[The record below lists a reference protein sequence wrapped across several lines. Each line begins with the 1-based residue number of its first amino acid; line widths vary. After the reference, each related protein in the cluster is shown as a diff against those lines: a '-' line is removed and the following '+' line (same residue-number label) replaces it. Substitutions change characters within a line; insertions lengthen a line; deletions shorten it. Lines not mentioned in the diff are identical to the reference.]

1 MGYDYFDGDADLAD
15 NVLAFSQIL
24 RNIPSTV
31 LSTFSLTG
39 LAAFVNVAALAGDF
53 DATRPG
59 MSLTPLPRFL
69 LPSRARIRIVLMA
82 VLGALVLGTVIFH
95 LLEGWS
101 ILDSLYVTAQTVTTV
116 GFGDITPHTALGR
129 AFATVFM
136 IVGVG
141 IVLYALTSTVQSI
154 VHSEL
159 FARYGHS
166 RKMSKL
172 RDHFIICG
180 AGRVGSHLIRSL
192 RAVDGVFLVIE
203 SDQRKCEALMDMNIP
218 VLIRDATLEESLIE
232 AGVEHARGLASCL
245 PDDADNVYVVLTA
258 RDLNP
263 NIHIVA
269 RAAEEQAE
277 SKLIRAGANRVVA
290 PTIIGGHRMAMALT
304 KPAVGDFLDSV
315 TANDLELGFEQL
327 EVDPVSTLVNRKL
340 SETVIRSELN
350 IVIVSIR
357 RNDGEII
364 FNPGGETKIEGG
376 DMLIAIGNEESL
388 ARLNALARGRAT
400 QQRAIE
406 AETR

>member
-1 MGYDYFDGDADLAD
+1 
-15 NVLAFSQIL
+15 
-24 RNIPSTV
+24 
-31 LSTFSLTG
+31 
-39 LAAFVNVAALAGDF
+39 
-53 DATRPG
+53 

-69 LPSRARIRIVLMA
+69 LPARARIRIVLLT
-82 VLGALVLGTVIFH
+82 VLAAIALGTIIFH
-95 LLEGWS
+95 LIEGWS
-101 ILDSLYVTAQTVTTV
+101 ILDSLYVTAQTLTTV
-116 GFGDITPHTALGR
+116 GFGDITPRTALGR
-129 AFATVFM
+129 VFATVFM
-136 IVGVG
+136 IGGVG

-192 RAVDGVFLVIE
+192 QAVDGVFLVLE
-203 SDQRKCEALMDMNIP
+203 SDQRKCEALMDMGIP
-218 VLIRDATLEESLIE
+218 VLVRDATLEESLVE

-263 NIHIVA
+263 SIHIVA

-315 TANDLELGFEQL
+315 TANHLELGFEQL
-327 EVDPVSTLVNRKL
+327 EVDPISTLVSRKL

-357 RNDGEII
+357 RSDGEII
-364 FNPGGETKIEGG
+364 FNPSGETRIEGG
-376 DMLIAIGNEESL
+376 DMLIAIGNSESL
-388 ARLNALARGRAT
+388 VRLNALARGRAA

>member
-1 MGYDYFDGDADLAD
+1 
-15 NVLAFSQIL
+15 
-24 RNIPSTV
+24 
-31 LSTFSLTG
+31 
-39 LAAFVNVAALAGDF
+39 
-53 DATRPG
+53 
-59 MSLTPLPRFL
+59 MSLSPLPRFL
-69 LPSRARIRIVLMA
+69 LPSRARIRIVMMA
-82 VLGALVLGTVIFH
+82 VLLAILLGTVVFH

-101 ILDSLYVTAQTVTTV
+101 ILDSLYVTVQTVTTV
-116 GFGDITPHTALGR
+116 GFGDLTPRTTIGR
-129 AFATVFM
+129 LFATFFM
-136 IVGVG
+136 MLGVGV
-141 IVLYALTSTVQSI
+141 VLYALTSTVQSI

-192 RAVDGVFLVIE
+192 RAVDGVFVVIE
-203 SDQRKCEALMDMNIP
+203 SDQGKVEALMNLGIP
-218 VLIRDATLEESLIE
+218 TLVRDATLEESLIE
-232 AGVEHARGLASCL
+232 AGVQHARGIATCL

-263 NIHIVA
+263 RIHIVA

-304 KPAVGDFLDSV
+304 KPAVGDFLDSI
-315 TANDLELGFEQL
+315 TANHLELGFEQL
-327 EVDPVSTLVNRKL
+327 EVDPVSSLVGRKL

-357 RNDGEII
+357 RDDGEII
-364 FNPGGETKIEGG
+364 FNPSGETKIEGG
-376 DMLIAIGNEESL
+376 DMLIAIGNPESL
-388 ARLNALARGRAT
+388 SRLNTLARGRVM
-400 QQRAIE
+400 QERAIE
-406 AETR
+406 AG

>member
-1 MGYDYFDGDADLAD
+1 
-15 NVLAFSQIL
+15 
-24 RNIPSTV
+24 
-31 LSTFSLTG
+31 
-39 LAAFVNVAALAGDF
+39 
-53 DATRPG
+53 

-69 LPSRARIRIVLMA
+69 LPSRARIRIVLLA
-82 VLGALVLGTVIFH
+82 VLAALAFGTLAFH

-116 GFGDITPHTALGR
+116 GFGDIAPRTAPGR

-192 RAVDGVFLVIE
+192 RAIDGLFLVIE
-203 SDQRKCEALMDMNIP
+203 SDQLKCEALIDMGIS
-218 VLIRDATLEESLIE
+218 VLIRDATLEETLRE
-232 AGVEHARGLASCL
+232 AGVEHARGLAACL

-263 NIHIVA
+263 DIHIVA

-277 SKLIRAGANRVVA
+277 SKLIRAGANHVVA

-315 TANDLELGFEQL
+315 TANDLDLGFEQL
-327 EVDPVSTLVNRKL
+327 EIQHGSSLVGRKL

-357 RNDGEII
+357 RSNGEVV
-364 FNPGGETKIEGG
+364 FNPSGEARIESG
-376 DMLIAIGNEESL
+376 DMLIAIGHPESL
-388 ARLNALARGRAT
+388 VKLTALARGRAAA
-400 QQRAIE
+400 QIQNGVKV
-406 AETR
+406 TR

>member
-1 MGYDYFDGDADLAD
+1 
-15 NVLAFSQIL
+15 
-24 RNIPSTV
+24 
-31 LSTFSLTG
+31 
-39 LAAFVNVAALAGDF
+39 
-53 DATRPG
+53 

-69 LPSRARIRIVLMA
+69 LPSRARIRIVLIA
-82 VLGALVLGTVIFH
+82 VLAAIAVGTVAFH

-116 GFGDITPHTALGR
+116 GFGDIAPRTAVGR

-136 IVGVG
+136 MVGVG
-141 IVLYALTSTVQSI
+141 VVLYALTSTVQSI

-192 RAVDGVFLVIE
+192 RADDGLFMVIE
-203 SDQRKCEALMDMNIP
+203 SDQRRCEALMDMGIP

-263 NIHIVA
+263 SIHIVA

-277 SKLIRAGANRVVA
+277 NKLIRAGANRVVA

-315 TANDLELGFEQL
+315 TANHLELGFEQL
-327 EVDPVSTLVNRKL
+327 EVDPVSSLVHRKL

-364 FNPGGETKIEGG
+364 FNPSGETRIEGG
-376 DMLIAIGNEESL
+376 DMLIAIGNSESL
-388 ARLNALARGRAT
+388 ARLNDLARGRAT
-400 QQRAIE
+400 QPRATE

>member
-1 MGYDYFDGDADLAD
+1 
-15 NVLAFSQIL
+15 
-24 RNIPSTV
+24 
-31 LSTFSLTG
+31 
-39 LAAFVNVAALAGDF
+39 
-53 DATRPG
+53 
-59 MSLTPLPRFL
+59 MSLSPLPRFL
-69 LPSRARIRIVLMA
+69 LPARARIRIVLMA
-82 VLGALVLGTVIFH
+82 VLLSILLGTVTFH

-116 GFGDITPHTALGR
+116 GFGDLTPR
-129 AFATVFM
+129 TVFGRLFASLFM
-136 IVGVG
+136 VLGVG

-159 FARYGHS
+159 FAQYGHS

-192 RAVDGVFLVIE
+192 RAVDGVFVVIE
-203 SDQRKCEALMDMNIP
+203 NDQRKVEALMDAGVP
-218 VLIRDATLEESLIE
+218 VLLRDATLEDTLLE
-232 AGVEHARGLASCL
+232 AGVAHARGLATCL

-263 NIHIVA
+263 RIHIVA

-304 KPAVGDFLDSV
+304 KPAVGDFLDSI
-315 TANDLELGFEQL
+315 TANHLELGFEQL
-327 EVDPVSTLVNRKL
+327 EVDPASSLVGRKL

-364 FNPGGETKIEGG
+364 FNPSGATGIEGG
-376 DMLIAIGNEESL
+376 DMLIAIGNPDSL
-388 ARLNALARGRAT
+388 SRLNALARGRVA
-400 QQRAIE
+400 QERAIE
-406 AETR
+406 AG